1 MTFDLL
7 DLLHARA
14 GIVCLVGA
22 GGKKSVLYRIAAA
35 HPGRVAI
42 TATAHIENFPG
53 HLQAQTLIAP
63 EEELHARL
71 AALRDVRVVA
81 FAQPSAKSGR
91 NAGLSGATIA
101 RIHHSLRFDL
111 TLVKADG
118 ARGRLVKAPSDT
130 EPPLAD
136 ETTTVIPVVAA
147 KAIGR
152 IADATIV
159 HRLERFG
166 AVTGAV
172 AGALITPEH
181 IARLLAH
188 EAGALKNVG
197 RASVVPVINMVDG
210 EAEQTLAREAAR
222 QALRM
227 TDRFDYVVLAAMQ
240 ASTPI
245 VEVVT
250 R

>member
-1 MTFDLL
+1 MTRDLL
-7 DLLHARA
+7 ELLHARV

-42 TATAHIENFPG
+42 TATAHIERFPDQL
-53 HLQAQTLIAP
+53 HAHTLVAA
-63 EEELHARL
+63 EAELAARL
-71 AALRDVRVVA
+71 AASQDARVVA

-91 NAGLSGATIA
+91 NAGLSGATVA
-101 RIHHSLRFDL
+101 RLHRSLRFDL

-118 ARGRLVKAPSDT
+118 ARGRLVKAPNDA

-136 ETTTVIPVVAA
+136 ETTTVIPVVSA

-152 IADATIV
+152 SADETVV
-159 HRLERFG
+159 HRLERFC
-166 AVTGAV
+166 AVTGAA
-172 AGALITPEH
+172 AGAPITPEH
-181 IARLLAH
+181 IARLLSHAS
-188 EAGALKNVG
+188 GALKNVSQ
-197 RASVVPVINMVDG
+197 ATVVPVINMVDG
-210 EAEQTLAREAAR
+210 EAERTLAEEAAR

-227 TDRFDYVVLAAMQ
+227 TERFDYVVLAAMQ
-240 ASTPI
+240 AAAPI
-245 VEVVT
+245 VEVVN